1 MCSKDANKMLR
12 TAVVGTGYLGRFHA
26 QKYRDLANS
35 ELIAI
40 ADPNSDRAAEVAE
53 EVGAYAVHSHKE
65 LIGKVDAVSVA
76 SPTLTHYEVA
86 KDLLEAGVHVLV
98 EKPMTSTVEQAQ
110 MLIDAAKANK
120 VVLQVGHLERFN
132 PALLAVE
139 NEIKSPL
146 FIESS
151 RIAPYNK
158 RGSDVD
164 VVLDL
169 MIHDIDI
176 ISHLV
181 KSPVVDF
188 RANAINVISTDGADM
203 ANVRLE
209 FENGCVATLT
219 ASRISEKA
227 ERQMRIF
234 QHESYVAVDFQ
245 NNNARVCRV
254 DRTKESDLGM
264 PVIDCVDH
272 SQDSG
277 DAIKA
282 EIAAFLHS
290 IETGTPPLVTGE
302 DGMSAIQTIA
312 KIEAQW
318 KLDTAK

>member
-1 MCSKDANKMLR
+1 MLR

-26 QKYRDLANS
+26 QKYRDLNNS

-40 ADPNSDRAAEVAE
+40 ADPNPERGLEVAE
-53 EVGAYAVHSHKE
+53 EVGAYAVTDHRE

-76 SPTLTHYEVA
+76 SPTLTHYAVA
-86 KDLLEAGVHVLV
+86 KDLLEAGIHVLV

-110 MLIDAAKANK
+110 TLIDLANASN
-120 VVLQVGHLERFN
+120 VLLQVGHLERFN

-139 NEIKSPL
+139 KEINAPL
-146 FIESS
+146 FIEST

-158 RGSDVD
+158 RGSDVN

-181 KSPVVDF
+181 KSEVKDF
-188 RANAINVISTDGADM
+188 RASAIKVISSDGADI

-209 FENGCVATLT
+209 FENGCVATLI
-219 ASRISEKA
+219 ASRVSNKA

-234 QHESYVAVDFQ
+234 QHESYVSVDFQ
-245 NNNARVCRV
+245 ANSARVCRV
-254 DRTKESDLGM
+254 DKTQQSDDGM
-264 PVIDCVDH
+264 PVIDCNDFTH
-272 SQDSG
+272 DGG

-290 IETGTPPLVTGE
+290 IETQTPPLVTGE
-302 DGMSAIQTIA
+302 DGLNAIRTAAQ
-312 KIEAQW
+312 IEAEWQ
-318 KLDTAK
+318 LVTAK